1 MKNEKIFIS
10 GPVSEIIES
19 RGYLAAVL
27 DFENAEA
34 RLNAKYPE
42 ATIVNPM
49 KLCRAEWGWLRCMVK
64 CLWNLYKCDS
74 IALMQGWQN
83 SRGSRIERC
92 FAVRWRMKI
101 IRIFKT
107 AIIEIKTEEF

>member
-1 MKNEKIFIS
+1 MKTEKIFIS
-10 GPVSEIIES
+10 GPVSSIIKD
-19 RGYLAAVL
+19 RGYMAAVL

-34 RLNAKYPE
+34 RLNAKYPDAE
-42 ATIVNPM
+42 IVNPM
-49 KLCRAEWGWLRCMVK
+49 KICRAEWGWLRCMAK
-64 CLWNLYKCDS
+64 CLFKLYGCDT
-74 IALMQGWQN
+74 IAMMHNWQN
-83 SRGSRIERC
+83 SRVSRIERC